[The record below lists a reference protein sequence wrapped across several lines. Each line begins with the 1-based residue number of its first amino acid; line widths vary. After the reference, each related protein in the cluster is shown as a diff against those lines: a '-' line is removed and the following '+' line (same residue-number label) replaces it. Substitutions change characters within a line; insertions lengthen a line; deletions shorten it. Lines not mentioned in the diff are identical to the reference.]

1 MGKALLSSLILIV
14 TVVVSIILYG
24 VVLDNYPVFGT
35 FENLLFLGF
44 VTFFLGVGVFLSA
57 WLLER
62 MIREM
67 KEKKNKV

>member
-1 MGKALLSSLILIV
+1 MVKALFSSIILLV
-14 TVVVSIILYG
+14 TVVTSIILYN
-24 VVLDNYPVFGT
+24 VVWDNYPEFGS

-44 VTFFLGVGVFLSA
+44 VTFFLGVGVFFSA

-67 KEKKNKV
+67 KAKKANG